1 MIHCVRQIFI
11 SRCTSRHSGPEYQYR
26 ITKHYSAACKI
37 IKYMV
42 EIKGRHHLYNES
54 QARSCSHLRTYT
66 VANAKSVDIYMNTS
80 TQIVL
85 PAPVLLGLPIDRSPI
100 YQSWRWNTK
109 IPLCDRLPWIRTS
122 RLFNLLKYTEPTYW
136 KVNAIFVQTSLQLRT
151 RWYVDYR
158 LICIITLRGIPAFS
172 QEESC
177 RVIIPRATVEH

>member
-1 MIHCVRQIFI
+1 MIAMHCIASGFIKALVWCNSIETWDVQMVTLQTFTLYAIQQGLVSLQQMCKVCAQEGNICIQVQKSMIHCVRQIFI

-54 QARSCSHLRTYT
+54 QARSCSHPRTYT

-100 YQSWRWNTK
+100 QSGVYENWR
-109 IPLCDRLPWIRTS
+109 
-122 RLFNLLKYTEPTYW
+122 
-136 KVNAIFVQTSLQLRT
+136 
-151 RWYVDYR
+151 
-158 LICIITLRGIPAFS
+158 
-172 QEESC
+172 
-177 RVIIPRATVEH
+177 